1 MATRELKWD
10 ETRQVFVGSRLGDVY
25 GIEVTLD
32 ELPKDAKITRDKK
45 SNQPIK
51 VVVDAKFAKDKLKEL
66 STKEQETLTKE
77 EYEKVKAEG
86 PTGTKTSPLPK
97 QIFSIKV
104 SRDDI
109 VKENNVKIGVNG
121 IPVYIDPETAGADAS
136 GQVMVIKPGSVMG
149 DVTQTVPYEVVSA
162 EKELRDVLSS
172 ANASK
177 NGIKNLKEK
186 LYYAGFY
193 QQAGIQNQAT
203 SRSLATGD
211 ELDLEVQ
218 TALNFALQA
227 QSVSNWYAI
236 KGGRDA
242 FDLDGWLDF
251 SKAAYAGSLEQ
262 KSVNLPSE
270 FNVSQV
276 ANDAYLKFMGR
287 PATPNEIM
295 ALQAAAYDM
304 ARANPDVSSQDLAL
318 GAGTTVSQ
326 PGFGPDELEAFAEE
340 YVKAQPGGQEWG
352 MGQGGLD
359 TFTGAINMLL
369 RDFQSSRSTRV
380 MPGEKI

>member
-10 ETRQVFVGSRLGDVY
+10 AKKQVFVASRLGDVY
-25 GIEVTLD
+25 GIEVTL
-32 ELPKDAKITRDKK
+32 EEVPKNADITYDPKTGE
-45 SNQPIK
+45 PIK
-51 VVVDAKFAKDKLKEL
+51 AVVDAKFAKDKLKEI
-66 STKEQETLTKE
+66 STKEQKTLTKE

-104 SRDDI
+104 SRDDV
-109 VKENNVKIGVNG
+109 VKENNVMLGPTGV
-121 IPVYIDPETAGADAS
+121 PVYIDPETKEADAA
-136 GQVMVIKPGSVMG
+136 GQIMVIKPGNVMG
-149 DVTQTVPYEVVSA
+149 DTTQTVPYEVVSA
-162 EKELRDVLSS
+162 EKELRDVISS

-177 NGIKNLKEK
+177 DGIKALKEK

-193 QQAGIQNQAT
+193 QQANIDNQST

-211 ELDLEVQ
+211 TIDIEVQ
-218 TALNFALQA
+218 TALNLALQS
-227 QSVSNWYAI
+227 QSIANWNAI
-236 KGGRDA
+236 KAGRDA
-242 FDLDGWLDF
+242 FDFNDWVDF

-262 KSVNLPSE
+262 KSVNLPGE
-270 FNVSQV
+270 LNVSQV

-304 ARANPDVSSQDLAL
+304 ARANPDVTSQDLTL

-326 PGFGPDELEAFAEE
+326 PGFGPNELEAFAEE
-340 YVKAQPGGQEWG
+340 YVKAQPGAEEWG
-352 MGQGGLD
+352 MGQGGFD

-369 RDFQSSRSTRV
+369 RDFQSSSSSRV

>member
-104 SRDDI
+104 SREDV
-109 VKENNVKIGVNG
+109 VKENNIMLGPTGV
-121 IPVYIDPETAGADAS
+121 PVYIDPETAGADAA
-136 GQVMVIKPGSVMG
+136 GQVMVIKPGNVMG
-149 DVTQTVPYEVVSA
+149 DTTQTVPYEVVSA

-211 ELDLEVQ
+211 AIDIEVQ
-218 TALNFALQA
+218 TALNLALQA
-227 QSVSNWYAI
+227 QSIANWNAI
-236 KGGRDA
+236 KAGRDA
-242 FDLDGWLDF
+242 FDFNDWVDF

-262 KSVNLPSE
+262 KQVNLPSE